1 MESAAADWRRK
12 VPAYQS
18 ARNDFFA
25 YQLHNFSVPHPAPYA
40 PKNLYVRILI
50 CCWQFCLG
58 FVVSK

>member
-40 PKNLYVRILI
+40 PKNLYV
-50 CCWQFCLG
+50 
-58 FVVSK
+58 